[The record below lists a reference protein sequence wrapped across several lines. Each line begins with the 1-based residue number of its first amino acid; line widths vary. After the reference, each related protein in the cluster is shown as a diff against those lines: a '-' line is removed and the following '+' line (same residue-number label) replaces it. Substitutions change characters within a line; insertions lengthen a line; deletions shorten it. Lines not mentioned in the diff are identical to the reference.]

1 MQSVKKVQKLRY
13 DHYFLPVS
21 LKILLMAAE
30 RLGLREFCGE
40 WTHLTLSIISHAAW
54 INYLTPL
61 CSSLSPANNVDLR
74 TVIPWRRD
82 SKPTPV
88 RLPGEFPSWW
98 ATGHGSQR
106 IGHDWANN
114 THTDTYTHSN
124 GKTHDTPGSGDLP
137 SCHTLAT
144 DSLCG
149 CGQVT
154 SLPWGLVFLHLWKE
168 HSTPEACI
176 TSLCSKCFPW
186 LIHVH

>member
-40 WTHLTLSIISHAAW
+40 WTHRTLPIISHAAW
-54 INYLTPL
+54 VNYLAPL
-61 CSSLSPANNVDLR
+61 CSSRSPANNVDPH
-74 TVIPWRRD
+74 TVMCGEGTRNPPQWAYLEN
-82 SKPTPV
+82 SQ
-88 RLPGEFPSWW
+88 PGGRQ
-98 ATGHGSQR
+98 AMGHRESDMTEQTTQ
-106 IGHDWANN
+106 
-114 THTDTYTHSN
+114 THTHTHSN

-154 SLPWGLVFLHLWKE
+154 SLPWGLIFLHLWKE

-176 TSLCSKCFPW
+176 ASLCSKCFPW